1 MKRPDIIRT
10 AEEVSID
17 LAKGL
22 QFSFDDLRSFRKGI
36 LPAWSC
42 QLLLRKVLTPVL
54 TAAALIVVPL
64 FGAAYFSSSSQQVSI
79 FDGLAIVVTAVGHI
93 KDMADSSGWFRT
105 ILYFVVGIGCVGS
118 SFYYL
123 TKVPLALFFDILA
136 KQVRI
141 SEGRVNA
148 REEEKAGKRD
158 EVITYYFDMK
168 DRRFEVPR
176 PAFNALD
183 GGGAYRVYYLPRSG
197 MLVAIEPTSLAKEA
211 EEKGR
216 RLETG
221 PVTI

>member
-1 MKRPDIIRT
+1 
-10 AEEVSID
+10 
-17 LAKGL
+17 
-22 QFSFDDLRSFRKGI
+22 
-36 LPAWSC
+36 
-42 QLLLRKVLTPVL
+42 
-54 TAAALIVVPL
+54 
-64 FGAAYFSSSSQQVSI
+64 
-79 FDGLAIVVTAVGHI
+79 
-93 KDMADSSGWFRT
+93 MADSSGWFRT

-176 PAFNALD
+176 PAFNAS
-183 GGGAYRVYYLPRSG
+183 GWRRSISRI
-197 MLVAIEPTSLAKEA
+197 LSAAKRNA
-211 EEKGR
+211 GR
-216 RLETG
+216 DRTDFVGERG
-221 PVTI
+221 